1 MQLVL
6 ANSETV
12 IVWAA
17 SLGLSELQGFEE
29 HAPEYR
35 ICTLYAGRLIGKR
48 RPAKGCQERDQR
60 FRIPRGK
67 GNAELAKGQ
76 RGRLRV
82 YSGVPGLDV
91 RDCPAAGG

>member
-6 ANSETV
+6 ANSETI
-12 IVWAA
+12 IVGGP

-35 ICTLYAGRLIGKR
+35 SCTSHASRLIGKR

-60 FRIPRGK
+60 FRT
-67 GNAELAKGQ
+67 
-76 RGRLRV
+76 LR
-82 YSGVPGLDV
+82 
-91 RDCPAAGG
+91 

>member
-12 IVWAA
+12 IVGAP

-35 ICTLYAGRLIGKR
+35 ICTSYAGRLIGKR
-48 RPAKGCQERDQR
+48 RPGERL
-60 FRIPRGK
+60 PR
-67 GNAELAKGQ
+67 A
-76 RGRLRV
+76 
-82 YSGVPGLDV
+82 
-91 RDCPAAGG
+91 